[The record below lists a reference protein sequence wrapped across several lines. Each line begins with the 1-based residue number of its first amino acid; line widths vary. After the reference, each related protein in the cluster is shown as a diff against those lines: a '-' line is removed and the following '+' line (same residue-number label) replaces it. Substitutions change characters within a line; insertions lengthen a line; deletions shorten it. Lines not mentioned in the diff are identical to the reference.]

1 MTDLE
6 INTACSDLFPR
17 LIFSGIHDLGVK
29 LTPDEVKL
37 VVAIIDEAVKTWGKN
52 MNGGENDTLRS

>member
-6 INTACSDLFPR
+6 VNAICSDLFPR
-17 LIFSGIHDLGVK
+17 LIFSGTHDLGVK

-37 VVAIIDEAVKTWGKN
+37 VVAIIDEAVKAW
-52 MNGGENDTLRS
+52 DVLLDD